1 MQPHVSRRLSA
12 IAPSATL
19 AVAEKAA
26 AMRAAGV
33 NVVSFGAGEPDF
45 ATPPHICQAAITAIQ
60 GGDTKYPAPVAGKTP
75 LREAICEY
83 LARFCDVKYAP
94 AQTMTTVG
102 AKDALFYAFAALLDP
117 GDEVIVPA
125 PYWVSY
131 PDQIRLA
138 EAKPVIVHDSRT
150 GGLKPG
156 AREIADAITQKT
168 RALVLNSPNN
178 PTGAVYSPDEL
189 RAIADVVRGKEIL
202 VISDEIY
209 HRLVFHGAKFT
220 CFAALPGMAEQTLTV
235 NGVSKSYAM
244 TGWRLGF
251 AAGPQWLIAAMS
263 KLQGQTTSGPAS
275 FVQTAAAAALRGPQ
289 DDVEAMRKTYEKR
302 GAHMSDRLSAIP
314 GVICPRPEGAFYCFP
329 DVSGAIK
336 RVGVRDADELAS
348 MALEK
353 AHVALVSG
361 TPFGAPS
368 HVRLSYAT
376 GDAEI
381 DEGLKRLTKLLA

>member
-1 MQPHVSRRLSA
+1 MQPRVSRRLSA

-33 NVVSFGAGEPDF
+33 NVISFGAGEPDF
-45 ATPPHICQAAITAIQ
+45 ATPPHICRAALDAIQ

-83 LARFCDVKYAP
+83 LTRFCGVTYSP
-94 AQTMTTVG
+94 AQTMATVG
-102 AKDALFYAFAALLDP
+102 AKDALFFAFAALLDP

-138 EAKPVIVHDSRT
+138 EAKPVIVHDSRP

-156 AREIADAITQKT
+156 AREIAAAITAKT

-189 RAIADVVRGKEIL
+189 RAIAEVVRGKDIL

-209 HRLVFHGAKFT
+209 HRLVFHGATFA

-235 NGVSKSYAM
+235 NGVSKTYAM

-302 GAHMSDRLSAIP
+302 GALMADRLSAIP
-314 GVICPRPEGAFYCFP
+314 GVSCPRPEGAFYCFP
-329 DVSGAIK
+329 DVSSAMK
-336 RVGVRDADELAS
+336 RLKVRDADELAS
-348 MALEK
+348 TALEK

-361 TPFGAPS
+361 TPFGAPN

-381 DEGLKRLTKLLA
+381 DEGLKRLAKLLA